1 MNAPCS
7 YLCWLSLWKAGNER
21 RSDNAGPT
29 ISLGVISTLTHELEP
44 LARNG
49 KAFIKTTGFDAQT
62 FNYILERFEPRW
74 NATPVPMPDVNDVG
88 DPRLDRRSLSPAA
101 ALSLMLHY
109 LCSSMPEHS
118 L

>member
-1 MNAPCS
+1 MATDD
-7 YLCWLSLWKAGNER
+7 GNEC
-21 RSDNAGPT
+21 SV
-29 ISLGVISTLTHELEP
+29 LLLV
-44 LARNG
+44 LALAVEGR
-49 KAFIKTTGFDAQT
+49 
-62 FNYILERFEPRW
+62 ERKW
-74 NATPVPMPDVNDVG
+74 NATPVPMSDVNDVG

>member
-1 MNAPCS
+1 MATDD
-7 YLCWLSLWKAGNER
+7 GNESSVLLLVLALAVEGR
-21 RSDNAGPT
+21 ERKKKRQRGPNYLTRGDLHPHPRIGTACSKCNDISIAEVLTNIAG
-29 ISLGVISTLTHELEP
+29 V
-44 LARNG
+44 N
-49 KAFIKTTGFDAQT
+49 
-62 FNYILERFEPRW
+62 RW
-74 NATPVPMPDVNDVG
+74 NATPVPMSDVNDVG